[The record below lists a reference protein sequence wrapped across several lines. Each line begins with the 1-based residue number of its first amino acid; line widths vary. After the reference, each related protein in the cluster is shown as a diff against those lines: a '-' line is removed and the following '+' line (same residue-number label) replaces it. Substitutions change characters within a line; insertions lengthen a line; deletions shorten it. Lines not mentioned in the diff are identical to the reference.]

1 MEYINLGYT
10 DLKVSRLCLGGMSF
24 GSAAWMADRENSIK
38 IIKKAIDVGIN
49 FIDTA
54 NIYSSGE
61 SEKIIGEAITGY
73 RNELVISTKGGGKI
87 NNFVQGFSRTV
98 LSNELKTSIKNLRTD
113 YVDIYFLHT
122 IFDTVDFADT
132 AKTLSDFVSSGR
144 VGYVGASNFAGYQL
158 AEFYTVLNLNENIRP
173 VIVQN
178 HYNAV
183 YREDERD
190 TIAFCNKHKIAY
202 SPFSPLAAGFLS
214 GKYKRGENIETTR
227 TKTYPVMK
235 SRYFSGPDFDVL
247 ESIKELALE
256 KGVSVSQLALAY
268 ILHKGFIPV
277 VGATKPEYLDDDIEA
292 LKIRLS
298 DSDII
303 KIEEKYVPHKIVKGT
318 AGY

>member
-1 MEYINLGYT
+1 MEYVNLGYT

-38 IIKKAIDVGIN
+38 IIKKAIDYGIN

-54 NIYSSGE
+54 NIYSAGE
-61 SEKIIGEAITGY
+61 SEKIIGEALTGY

-87 NNFVQGFSRTV
+87 NDFVQGFSRPV
-98 LSNELKTSIKNLRTD
+98 LANELKNSIKNLRTD

-122 IFDTVDFADT
+122 IFDSVDLADT

-144 VGYVGASNFAGYQL
+144 VGYAGLSNFAGYQV
-158 AEFYTVLNLNENIRP
+158 AEFYTILSIKENIRP

-190 TIAFCNKHKIAY
+190 TIAFCNRHHIAY

-214 GKYKRGENIETTR
+214 GKYRRGENTETTR

-235 SRYFSGPDFDVL
+235 SRYFSDADFDVL
-247 ESIKELALE
+247 ESMEELARE
-256 KGVSVSQLALAY
+256 KGIKISQLALAY

-277 VGATKPEYLDDDIEA
+277 IGATKLEYLDDDIEA

-298 DSDII
+298 NSDIMR
-303 KIEEKYVPHKIVKGT
+303 IEEKYIPHKIVKGT

>member
-1 MEYINLGYT
+1 MEYVNLGYT
-10 DLKVSRLCLGGMSF
+10 DLKVSRICLGGMSF
-24 GSAAWMADRENSIK
+24 GRAAWMADRENSIK

-54 NIYSSGE
+54 NLYSSGE

-73 RNELVISTKGGGKI
+73 RNDLVISTKGGGKI

-98 LSNELKTSIKNLRTD
+98 LANELRTSIKNLRTD

-132 AKTLSDFVSSGR
+132 AKTLSDFVSSGK

-247 ESIKELALE
+247 ESMKELALE

-268 ILHKGFIPV
+268 ILYKGFIPV

-298 DSDII
+298 NSDII
-303 KIEEKYVPHKIVKGT
+303 KIEEKYIPHKIVKGT

>member
-1 MEYINLGYT
+1 MRYIFFLYFYYIA
-10 DLKVSRLCLGGMSF
+10 V
-24 GSAAWMADRENSIK
+24 
-38 IIKKAIDVGIN
+38 
-49 FIDTA
+49 
-54 NIYSSGE
+54 
-61 SEKIIGEAITGY
+61 
-73 RNELVISTKGGGKI
+73 
-87 NNFVQGFSRTV
+87 VQGFSRTV
-98 LSNELKTSIKNLRTD
+98 LANELRTSIKNLRTD

-132 AKTLSDFVSSGR
+132 AKTLSDFISSGK